1 MTSIADITSGISAQ
15 LAPITGAI
23 DGVLNDIAHWKPIY
37 ELTVDGVLLNPIIKD
52 RLGSITLTDKR
63 GLEADELEIV
73 LSDHDGKLSLPTRGA
88 EIRFKGGWSHKGLID
103 KGVFKVQNIRHSGS
117 PDVLTIRARA
127 ADFGG
132 DMTTKKE
139 RSFHKTTVGDVLKKI
154 ATEHK
159 LTLKITDKLAQ
170 AKIDH
175 IDQSNES
182 DLNFITQ
189 LAEEYDALCAI
200 KNGYLIFITKGAAAT
215 VSGMDI
221 PPVIITRASGDQHD
235 FSVDDTDQYT
245 GVTAKWHDHGKA
257 KKQSVHVKKRA
268 KKADAAKSKGKTS
281 KGKKTNGGEVIEG
294 SKDNVKVLRHT
305 YPNKEAATRA
315 AIAEWKRLQRGCADF
330 SYTLARGDLSII
342 SEAPASISGVKP
354 VIDERM
360 WLIKE
365 LTHTLSDAGL
375 VTQMQL
381 ESVLMGEFDVSS
393 SE

>member
-1 MTSIADITSGISAQ
+1 MRMDKLTSSFQKALADAQSLAVGRDHNIIEPAHVLMALLDQQGGSSRPLLAQSGVNVPLLRERLGEA
-15 LAPITGAI
+15 LAALPKVSGQA
-23 DGVLNDIAHWKPIY
+23 GNLSMGND
-37 ELTVDGVLLNPIIKD
+37 LSRLLN
-52 RLGSITLTDKR
+52 
-63 GLEADELEIV
+63 A
-73 LSDHDGKLSLPTRGA
+73 
-88 EIRFKGGWSHKGLID
+88 
-103 KGVFKVQNIRHSGS
+103 
-117 PDVLTIRARA
+117 
-127 ADFGG
+127 
-132 DMTTKKE
+132 
-139 RSFHKTTVGDVLKKI
+139 
-154 ATEHK
+154 
-159 LTLKITDKLAQ
+159 TDKLAQ
-170 AKIDH
+170 AKVDH

-315 AIAEWKRLQRGCADF
+315 AIAEWKRLQRGVADF

-342 SEAPASISGVKP
+342 SEAPASISGLKP
-354 VIDERM
+354 VIDERR

-381 ESVLMGEFDVSS
+381 ESVLMGEFDVTLG
-393 SE
+393 E

>member
-1 MTSIADITSGISAQ
+1 MTTIADITSGISAQ

-23 DGVLNDIAHWKPIY
+23 NGVLNDIAHYKPIF
-37 ELTVDGVLLNPIIKD
+37 ELSVDGVLLNPLIKD
-52 RLGSITLTDKR
+52 RLISITLTDKR
-63 GLEADELEIV
+63 GLEADELEVV

-88 EIRFKGGWSHKGLID
+88 SLQFKAGWAHKGLID
-103 KGVFKVQNIRHSGS
+103 KGTFKVQNIRHSGS
-117 PDVLTIRARA
+117 PDVLTIRARS

-170 AKIDH
+170 AKIEH

-182 DLNFITQ
+182 DLNFLTQ
-189 LAEEYDALCAI
+189 LAEDYDALCAI

-221 PPVIITRASGDQHD
+221 PPVIITRRSGDQHD

-257 KKQSVHVKKRA
+257 KKQSVHVKKRRKKTAEKQGA
-268 KKADAAKSKGKTS
+268 KAKGKTN
-281 KGKKTNGGEVIEG
+281 KGGEVIEG

-315 AIAEWKRLQRGCADF
+315 AIAEWKRLQRGGAEF

-342 SEAPASISGVKP
+342 SEAPASISGIKP
-354 VIDERM
+354 MIDERM

-365 LTHTLSDAGL
+365 ITHTLSDAGL
-375 VTQMQL
+375 VTQMQF
-381 ESVLMGEFDVSS
+381 ESVLLGEFDVTQTD
-393 SE
+393 

>member
-1 MTSIADITSGISAQ
+1 MTTIADITSGISAQ

-23 DGVLNDIAHWKPIY
+23 NGVLNDIAHYKPIF
-37 ELTVDGVLLNPIIKD
+37 ELSVDGVLLNPLIKD
-52 RLGSITLTDKR
+52 RLISITLTDKR
-63 GLEADELEIV
+63 GLEADELEVV

-88 EIRFKGGWSHKGLID
+88 SLQFKAGWAHKGLID
-103 KGVFKVQNIRHSGS
+103 KGTFKVQNIRHSGS
-117 PDVLTIRARA
+117 PDVLTIRARS

-159 LTLKITDKLAQ
+159 LTLKATDKLAQ
-170 AKIDH
+170 AKIEH

-182 DLNFITQ
+182 DLNFLTQ
-189 LAEEYDALCAI
+189 LAEDYDALCAI

-221 PPVIITRASGDQHD
+221 PPVIITRRSGDQHD

-257 KKQSVHVKKRA
+257 KKQSVHVKKRRKKTAEKQGA
-268 KKADAAKSKGKTS
+268 KAKGKTN
-281 KGKKTNGGEVIEG
+281 KGGEVIEG

-315 AIAEWKRLQRGCADF
+315 AIAEWKRLQRGGAEF

-342 SEAPASISGVKP
+342 SEAPASISGIKP

-365 LTHTLSDAGL
+365 ITHTLSDAGL
-375 VTQMQL
+375 VTQMQF
-381 ESVLMGEFDVSS
+381 ESVLLGEFDVTQTD
-393 SE
+393 

>member
-1 MTSIADITSGISAQ
+1 MTTIADITSGISAQ

-23 DGVLNDIAHWKPIY
+23 NGVLNDIAHYKPIF
-37 ELTVDGVLLNPIIKD
+37 ELSVDGVLLNPLIKD
-52 RLGSITLTDKR
+52 RLISITLTDKR
-63 GLEADELEIV
+63 GLEADELEVV

-88 EIRFKGGWSHKGLID
+88 SLQFKAGWAHKGLID
-103 KGVFKVQNIRHSGS
+103 KGTFKVQNIRHSGS
-117 PDVLTIRARA
+117 PDVLTIRARS

-159 LTLKITDKLAQ
+159 LTLKATDKLAQ
-170 AKIDH
+170 AKIEH

-182 DLNFITQ
+182 DLNFLTQ
-189 LAEEYDALCAI
+189 LAEDYDALCAI

-221 PPVIITRASGDQHD
+221 PPVIITRRSGDQHD

-257 KKQSVHVKKRA
+257 KKQSVHVKKRRKKTAEKQGA
-268 KKADAAKSKGKTS
+268 KAKGKTN
-281 KGKKTNGGEVIEG
+281 KGGEVIEG

-315 AIAEWKRLQRGCADF
+315 AIAEWKRLQRGGAEF

-342 SEAPASISGVKP
+342 SEAPASISGIKP

-375 VTQMQL
+375 VTQMQF
-381 ESVLMGEFDVSS
+381 ESVLLGEFDVTQTD
-393 SE
+393 

>member
-1 MTSIADITSGISAQ
+1 MTTIADISSAVSAQ

-23 DGVLNDIAHWKPIY
+23 NGVLNDIAHYKPIF
-37 ELTVDGVLLNPIIKD
+37 ELSVDGVLLNPLIKD
-52 RLGSITLTDKR
+52 RLISITLTDKR
-63 GLEADELEIV
+63 GLEADELEVV

-88 EIRFKGGWSHKGLID
+88 SLQFKAGWAHKGLID
-103 KGVFKVQNIRHSGS
+103 KGTFKVQNIRHSGS
-117 PDVLTIRARA
+117 PDVLTIRARS

-159 LTLKITDKLAQ
+159 LTLKATDKLAQ
-170 AKIDH
+170 AKIEH

-182 DLNFITQ
+182 DLNFLTQ
-189 LAEEYDALCAI
+189 LAEDYDALCAI

-221 PPVIITRASGDQHD
+221 PPVIITRRSGDQHD

-257 KKQSVHVKKRA
+257 KKQSVHVKKRRKKTAEKQGA
-268 KKADAAKSKGKTS
+268 KAKGKTN
-281 KGKKTNGGEVIEG
+281 KGGEVIEG

-315 AIAEWKRLQRGCADF
+315 AIAEWKRLQRGGAEF

-342 SEAPASISGVKP
+342 SEAPASISGIKP
-354 VIDERM
+354 MIDERM

-365 LTHTLSDAGL
+365 ITHTLSDAGL
-375 VTQMQL
+375 VTQMQF
-381 ESVLMGEFDVSS
+381 ESVLLGEFDVTQTD
-393 SE
+393 

>member
-1 MTSIADITSGISAQ
+1 MTTIADISSAVSAQ

-37 ELTVDGVLLNPIIKD
+37 ELSVDGVLLNPIIKD
-52 RLGSITLTDKR
+52 RLISLSLTDKR

-88 EIRFKGGWSHKGLID
+88 SLQFKAGWAHKGLID
-103 KGVFKVQNIRHSGS
+103 KGTFKVQNIRHSGS
-117 PDVLTIRARA
+117 PDVLTIRARS

-159 LTLKITDKLAQ
+159 LTLKATDKLAQ
-170 AKIDH
+170 AKIEH

-182 DLNFITQ
+182 DLNFLTQ
-189 LAEEYDALCAI
+189 LAEDYDALCAI

-257 KKQSVHVKKRA
+257 KKQSVHVKKRRKKTAEKQGA
-268 KKADAAKSKGKTS
+268 KAKGKTN
-281 KGKKTNGGEVIEG
+281 KGGEVIEG

-342 SEAPASISGVKP
+342 SEAPASISGIKP

-381 ESVLMGEFDVSS
+381 ESVLMGEFDVTQTT
-393 SE
+393 